1 MKFKVGD
8 QVLVT
13 AGNDK
18 GKKSEVLRVF
28 PKSNKVLVKGVN
40 MYVKH
45 VKPFMDRAGEKK
57 TVERPLPLAK
67 VAILN
72 EKGQADRITLK
83 KLADGKIARFFAKT
97 KTEIKSEVAKA
108 VKKEP
113 AKKDKK
119 VEKKK

>member
-13 AGNDK
+13 AGKDK

-45 VKPFMDRAGEKK
+45 VKPFMDRAGEK
-57 TVERPLPLAK
+57 
-67 VAILN
+67 
-72 EKGQADRITLK
+72 
-83 KLADGKIARFFAKT
+83 
-97 KTEIKSEVAKA
+97 
-108 VKKEP
+108 
-113 AKKDKK
+113 
-119 VEKKK
+119 